1 MNSKKLKKTNRWVVL
16 AASCL
21 INLCI
26 GSVYAWSV
34 FATPMAAHLTE
45 TTGVALSAADLAVTF
60 TVANLLGPITM
71 ISGGKINDTFGPR
84 MVLFAGGIMFGA
96 GLIIAG
102 FAGSV
107 GMLVLGYGI
116 ISGLGLG
123 FAYGC
128 TISNSVKFFPDKRGL
143 IGGLTTASYGLSSV
157 ILPPIATVLIERFGI
172 MTTFKILGVS
182 FALIVCM
189 ASMFVEKCPEGYRPE
204 GYESSEKKE
213 NEKHRSVENADKD
226 WRQMLES
233 PVFYIMFLIL
243 ICGAFCGLMCTSQ
256 TSSIAQNMMGM
267 SAGVAATAVS
277 VLALFNATGR
287 IVAGRLSDGI
297 GRINTISLACVV
309 AIIGLLLLFFCGQGS
324 LLMFYVGISLVGISF
339 GAFMGV
345 FPGFT
350 ADQFGTKHNSVN
362 YGIMFIGFALAGYIG
377 PTAMRYIYQRDGNYQ
392 NAFLVAALIGAV
404 GFCFTF
410 VYRKMRKL

>member
-1 MNSKKLKKTNRWVVL
+1 MKSKRLKKTNRWVVL

-34 FATPMAAHLTE
+34 FAAPMAAHLTE
-45 TTGVALSAADLAVTF
+45 TTGMALSAADLAIAF

-71 ISGGKINDTFGPR
+71 ISGGKINDTLGPR

-102 FAGSV
+102 FAESV
-107 GMLVLGYGI
+107 GILVLGYGI
-116 ISGLGLG
+116 VSGLGLG

-157 ILPPIATVLIERFGI
+157 ILPPIATVLIEHFGI
-172 MTTFKILGVS
+172 TAAFRILGLS
-182 FALIVCM
+182 FALIVCL
-189 ASMFVEKCPEGYRPE
+189 ASMFVEKCPEE
-204 GYESSEKKE
+204 YEFSEKKE
-213 NEKHRSVENADKD
+213 NEEHWNKEGADKD
-226 WRQMLES
+226 WRQMLKS

-243 ICGAFCGLMCTSQ
+243 ISGAFCGLMCTSQ

-267 SAGVAATAVS
+267 SAGAAATAVS
-277 VLALFNATGR
+277 VLALFNAAGR
-287 IVAGRLSDGI
+287 IAAGRLSDGI
-297 GRINTISLACVV
+297 GRINTISLACVGAV
-309 AIIGLLLLFFCGQGS
+309 IGLLLLFFCGQGNI
-324 LLMFYVGISLVGISF
+324 LQFYVGISLVGISF

-362 YGIMFIGFALAGYIG
+362 YGIMFIGFALAGYFG
-377 PTAMRYIYQRDGNYQ
+377 PTVMSCIYQKEGNYQ
-392 NAFLVAALIGAV
+392 NAFLVAALIGTAGL
-404 GFCFTF
+404 GFT
-410 VYRKMRKL
+410 VWYRKVRRF